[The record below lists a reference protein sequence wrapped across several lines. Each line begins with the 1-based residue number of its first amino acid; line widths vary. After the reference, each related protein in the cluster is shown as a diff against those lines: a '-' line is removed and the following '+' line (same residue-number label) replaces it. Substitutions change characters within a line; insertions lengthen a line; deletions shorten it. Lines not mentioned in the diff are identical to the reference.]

1 MNDSLTIS
9 TAAAHRRL
17 ETIEVGRRMERMVAE
32 RKSAITPHELH
43 ELLGG
48 ENAVELLDV
57 RTPGEHAAAHV
68 PGARL
73 LPLDD
78 LHAPSFLNRRGAPEK
93 PIYVICQTTRRARK
107 AIKKFQRAGFDRCV
121 LVEGGTQA
129 WLDAGLPVN
138 RGGSNVL
145 PLMRQVHIAVGL
157 VSGLGAVLALTVNPR
172 FAFVPLFTSCGLLV
186 AGLTGFCGLALLLAK
201 MPWNRLGKARA
212 NSGCENHR

>member
-1 MNDSLTIS
+1 MKVSLTIN
-9 TAAAHRRL
+9 ANN
-17 ETIEVGRRMERMVAE
+17 V
-32 RKSAITPHELH
+32 TPHELH
-43 ELLGG
+43 ELLD
-48 ENAVELLDV
+48 ENADVELLDV

-78 LHAPSFLNRRGAPEK
+78 LHPPAFLNQRRAPEK

-107 AIKKFQRAGFDRCV
+107 AIKKFQSAGFDRCV

-129 WLDAGLPVN
+129 WLAAGLPVN
-138 RGGSNVL
+138 RGASTVL

-157 VSGLGAVLALTVNPR
+157 ISGTGAVLALTVNPH
-172 FAFVPLFTSCGLLV
+172 FAFVPLFTGCGLLV

-212 NSGCENHR
+212 NAGCEPKR